1 MDNRRKTVVI
11 NSRFQYQ
18 YALLAAAVA
27 VLLVNLTIIT
37 HALLAGPPGL
47 LLGGWNILLV
57 AALAVLLIGG
67 VWWGSLV

>member
-37 HALLAGPPGL
+37 HALLAGYSEAG
-47 LLGGWNILLV
+47 IFC
-57 AALAVLLIGG
+57 
-67 VWWGSLV
+67 WWRLWKSC